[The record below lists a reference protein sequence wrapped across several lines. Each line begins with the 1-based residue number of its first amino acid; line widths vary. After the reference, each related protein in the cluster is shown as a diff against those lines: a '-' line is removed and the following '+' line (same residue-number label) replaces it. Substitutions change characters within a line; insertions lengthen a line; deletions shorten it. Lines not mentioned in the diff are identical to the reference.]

1 MAVLFLF
8 FGDWKGSLVVGIS
21 MPLSVLLAV
30 IVLNFIGYDMNVLTG
45 TGLILAIGM
54 IVDNSIV
61 ILESCSR
68 YRAQGLSFQEA
79 AAQGTSTMLMSILA
93 GTLTTVV
100 VYVPLSISQGMAG
113 MMFGP
118 LLWTII
124 LTLLASFL
132 CAVVVVPLAFTL
144 LTPKAKEDIPV
155 NRLLRKFQDF
165 YRRVMPKLLR
175 KPGKV
180 MLIGVDSFLAA
191 ILLASQMDF
200 TLIPNNY
207 DGSISVDVSFRAGT
221 KLAVMDERV
230 QQAGSHSAGGR
241 EL

>member
-1 MAVLFLF
+1 M
-8 FGDWKGSLVVGIS
+8 
-21 MPLSVLLAV
+21 LLAV

-54 IVDNSIV
+54 IVDNSSV
-61 ILESCSR
+61 ILESCFR

-79 AAQGTSTMLMSILA
+79 AAEGTGSMLMSILA

-100 VYVPLSISQGMAG
+100 VYIPLSISKGMSG

-144 LTPKAKEDIPV
+144 LTPKAKEDIPI
-155 NRLLRKFQDF
+155 NRLLHKF
-165 YRRVMPKLLR
+165 
-175 KPGKV
+175 
-180 MLIGVDSFLAA
+180 
-191 ILLASQMDF
+191 
-200 TLIPNNY
+200 
-207 DGSISVDVSFRAGT
+207 
-221 KLAVMDERV
+221 
-230 QQAGSHSAGGR
+230 
-241 EL
+241 

>member
-1 MAVLFLF
+1 MKDFNIKKLTSQRLFLPVF
-8 FGDWKGSLVVGIS
+8 CLV
-21 MPLSVLLAV
+21 LVLLV
-30 IVLNFIGYDMNVLTG
+30 NIMTTPDFFSISIRDGVLYGYIIDIINRASELV
-45 TGLILAIGM
+45 ILAIGM

-124 LTLLASFL
+124 LTLLAF
-132 CAVVVVPLAFTL
+132 VPVRRCGGA
-144 LTPKAKEDIPV
+144 AG
-155 NRLLRKFQDF
+155 F
-165 YRRVMPKLLR
+165 YP
-175 KPGKV
+175 PDPQG
-180 MLIGVDSFLAA
+180 
-191 ILLASQMDF
+191 Q
-200 TLIPNNY
+200 
-207 DGSISVDVSFRAGT
+207 
-221 KLAVMDERV
+221 
-230 QQAGSHSAGGR
+230 GGHPR
-241 EL
+241 ESPAP

>member
-1 MAVLFLF
+1 MPRIGQQLIEKSKFLFRQLHGPAAVGVCGKVLDTLDGYAGQGISYEVINNEADNITVTLQSILQTLLIGVVLAMAVLFLF

-124 LTLLASFL
+124 LTLLAF
-132 CAVVVVPLAFTL
+132 VPVRRCGGA
-144 LTPKAKEDIPV
+144 AG
-155 NRLLRKFQDF
+155 F
-165 YRRVMPKLLR
+165 YP
-175 KPGKV
+175 PDPQG
-180 MLIGVDSFLAA
+180 
-191 ILLASQMDF
+191 Q
-200 TLIPNNY
+200 
-207 DGSISVDVSFRAGT
+207 
-221 KLAVMDERV
+221 
-230 QQAGSHSAGGR
+230 GGHPR
-241 EL
+241 ESPAP